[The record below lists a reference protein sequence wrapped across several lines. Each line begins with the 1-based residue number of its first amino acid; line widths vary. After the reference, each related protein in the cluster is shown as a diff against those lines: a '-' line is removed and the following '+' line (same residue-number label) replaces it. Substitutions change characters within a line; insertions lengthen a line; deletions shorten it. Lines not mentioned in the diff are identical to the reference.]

1 MKNFDLEL
9 KEIQLQNEKLIRE
22 LAEVHK
28 LLETVVPQSE
38 NDKEFY
44 NVEECARM
52 KGGAA
57 LNTYK
62 ASARWLLPGAGNPQY
77 ASYIGGRLCFHR
89 DVVLEWLHVTDADY
103 VEYARRCG
111 IKIIPEKYARLVQKA
126 QDQRRV
132 GNE

>member
-22 LAEVHK
+22 LAEVHQ
-28 LLETVVPQSE
+28 LLATVVPQNE
-38 NDKEFY
+38 NKKEFY
-44 NVEECARM
+44 TIEECAIM

-62 ASARWLLPGAGNPQY
+62 ASARWLLPGAGNPKY

-89 DVVLEWLHVTDADY
+89 DVVLEWLHITDADY
-103 VEYARRCG
+103 PEYARRCG
-111 IKIIPEKYARLVQKA
+111 IIVIPEKYARLSQKA
-126 QDQRRV
+126 QDQRSV
-132 GNE
+132 CNE

>member
-22 LAEVHK
+22 LEEVHR
-28 LLETVVPQSE
+28 LLNSVQPQTE
-38 NDKEFY
+38 NQKAFLTI
-44 NVEECARM
+44 EECAIM

-62 ASARWLLPGAGNPQY
+62 ANRLLLPGAGNPKY

-89 DVVLEWLHVTDADY
+89 EVVLEWLHVTDADY

-111 IKIIPEKYARLVQKA
+111 ITIIPEKYARLAKKAKA
-126 QDQRRV
+126 QRSV
-132 GNE
+132 INE

>member
-28 LLETVVPQSE
+28 LLETVVPQSKNE
-38 NDKEFY
+38 KEFL

-77 ASYIGGRLCFHR
+77 ASYIGGRLCFAR
-89 DVVLEWLHVTDADY
+89 DVVMEWLHVTDADY

-111 IKIIPEKYARLVQKA
+111 ITIIPEKYARLAQKA
-126 QDQRRV
+126 KEQRSV
-132 GNE
+132 IND